1 MLEDSLKALSNHG
14 SEACG
19 LEQVKTSSHGLGCMK
34 IIRVNPLYSVAQLWH
49 SSAGSQIIRIFKN
62 IQDSFR
68 S

>member
-34 IIRVNPLYSVAQLWH
+34 IIRVNPFGTAVEVHKL
-49 SSAGSQIIRIFKN
+49 
-62 IQDSFR
+62 
-68 S
+68 